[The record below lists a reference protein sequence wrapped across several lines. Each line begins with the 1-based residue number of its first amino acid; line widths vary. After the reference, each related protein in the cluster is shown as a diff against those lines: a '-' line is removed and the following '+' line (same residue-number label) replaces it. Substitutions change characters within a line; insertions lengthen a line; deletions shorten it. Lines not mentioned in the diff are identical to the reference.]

1 MARHNGGNKTAHW
14 QEIGL
19 NVDAILDVCREVE
32 KQSKLAGRVVRL
44 IGRLLAMPRFFLFL
58 LVAHLGWVVL
68 NLPWMPW
75 TGWDPYPFDTLTVIT
90 ALEAPFLTLLV
101 LMHQQREQRI
111 DELRDEINL
120 QVSLHVERQ
129 ATMLLWL
136 LLDVQREMNVTLKED
151 DKALQHMTHYLDP
164 EHMLKNLRQRL
175 REDQGKNSDYQ
186 L

>member
-75 TGWDPYPFDTLTVIT
+75 TGWDSYPFDTLTVIT

-120 QVSLHVERQ
+120 
-129 ATMLLWL
+129 
-136 LLDVQREMNVTLKED
+136 
-151 DKALQHMTHYLDP
+151 
-164 EHMLKNLRQRL
+164 
-175 REDQGKNSDYQ
+175 
-186 L
+186 